1 MTVAAAPSI
10 FQTGQYLLDLSFENF
25 ALNTAAVNPAIQM
38 NVNVDARAL
47 QDGARALSGAPEAGA
62 ATATGDYESVLVLNV
77 SARDVDADGK
87 PLFIIEMHY
96 AARYRVANVPL
107 SELEPFLLIEAP
119 RLLFPFARQ
128 VAADAAAHGGL
139 PPLLLAPIDFAQ
151 LYQQQRDKAA

>member
-1 MTVAAAPSI
+1 MTVAASPSI

-47 QDGARALSGAPEAGA
+47 PDGAPEAGV
-62 ATATGDYESVLVLNV
+62 ATASGDYESVLVLNV

-87 PLFIIEMHY
+87 PDAAAKPLFIIEMHY
-96 AARYRVANVPL
+96 AARYRVVNVPL

-139 PPLLLAPIDFAQ
+139 PPLMLAPIDFAA

>member
-1 MTVAAAPSI
+1 MTEPSI

-25 ALNTAAVNPAIQM
+25 ALNTPVVNPAIQM

-47 QDGARALSGAPEAGA
+47 SGAPEAGA
-62 ATATGDYESVLVLNV
+62 ATASGDYESVLVLNV
-77 SARDVDADGK
+77 SARDVDAEGKPDAAAK

-107 SELEPFLLIEAP
+107 AELEPFLLIEAP

-128 VAADAAAHGGL
+128 VAADAVAHGGL
-139 PPLLLAPIDFAQ
+139 PPLLLAPIDFGA
-151 LYQQQRDKAA
+151 LYQQQRQAA